1 MIKAA
6 NSLIRFLLELCALAA
21 LCWWG
26 YQVGGFLL
34 ALVFPVAAAALW
46 WLFVA
51 PRATWFLPLPGRLL
65 VEAVVFGGAAI
76 GLFATGHPI
85 LGAVLAIVAVVNS
98 ALVHVWRQDE
108 ELRSASRARPPA
120 S

>member
-6 NSLIRFLLELCALAA
+6 NSLVRFLLELCALAA

-26 YQVGGFLL
+26 YEVGGFLP
-34 ALVFPVAAAALW
+34 AVAFPLAAAALW

-51 PRATWFLPLPGRLL
+51 PRARWFLPMGGRLL
-65 VEAVVFGGAAI
+65 VEAVVFGGGAV
-76 GLFATGHPI
+76 GLFATGHPV

-108 ELRSASRARPPA
+108 ELRSSSSA
-120 S
+120 